1 MSLLKSLAR
10 RPRKTGT
17 ALTRLRNKL
26 NFKINGVKYGK
37 KCCLEGRIWL
47 AIEDGAKVSIGSGCH
62 ITGGRFVNR
71 IGRNQAS
78 SLSAAR
84 GAELTIGDGCGI
96 SSSCIWARES
106 IVIGNNVNIGAD
118 CIVFDHDAHSL
129 DHLKRRCYADDSA
142 GTATAPIRI
151 ADDVLIGARTIVLK
165 GVTIGARA
173 IVGAGSVVAGDIPA
187 GEIWAGNPAKFIK
200 KLY

>member
-47 AIEDGAKVSIGSGCH
+47 SVEDGAKVSVGSGCH

-71 IGRNQAS
+71 IGRNLAS
-78 SLSAAR
+78 SLSAAM

-96 SSSCIWARES
+96 SSTCIWAKES

-118 CIVFDHDAHSL
+118 CLIMDHDAHSL
-129 DHLKRRCYADDSA
+129 DFQKRHTFADDYA

-151 ADDVLIGARTIVLK
+151 ADDVLIGAKTIVLK

-173 IVGAGSVVAGDIPA
+173 IVGAGSVVTRDIPA
-187 GEIWAGNPAKFIK
+187 DEIWAGNPAKFIK
-200 KLY
+200 KV

>member
-26 NFKINGVKYGK
+26 NFKINGVKCGK

-47 AIEDGAKVSIGSGCH
+47 SVEDGAKVSVGSGCH

-71 IGRNQAS
+71 IGRNLAS
-78 SLSAAR
+78 SLSAAK
-84 GAELTIGDGCGI
+84 GAELTIGYGCGI
-96 SSSCIWARES
+96 SSTCIWAKES

-118 CIVFDHDAHSL
+118 CLIMDHDAHSL
-129 DHLKRRCYADDSA
+129 DFQKRHTFADDYA

-151 ADDVLIGARTIVLK
+151 ADDVLIGAKVIVLK

-173 IVGAGSVVAGDIPA
+173 IVGAGSVVTRDIPA
-187 GEIWAGNPAKFIK
+187 DEIWAGNPAKFIK
-200 KLY
+200 KV

>member
-47 AIEDGAKVSIGSGCH
+47 SVEDGAKVSVGSGCH
-62 ITGGRFVNR
+62 FTGGRFVNR
-71 IGRNQAS
+71 IGRNLAS
-78 SLSAAR
+78 SLSAAK

-96 SSSCIWARES
+96 SSSCIWAKES

-118 CIVFDHDAHSL
+118 CLIMDHDAHSL
-129 DHLKRRCYADDSA
+129 DFQKRHTFADDYA

-151 ADDVLIGARTIVLK
+151 ADDVLIGAKVIVLK

-173 IVGAGSVVAGDIPA
+173 IVGAGSVVTRDIPA
-187 GEIWAGNPAKFIK
+187 DEIWAGNPAKFIK
-200 KLY
+200 KV

>member
-47 AIEDGAKVSIGSGCH
+47 SVEDGAKVSIGSGCH

-71 IGRNQAS
+71 IGRNLAS

-84 GAELTIGDGCGI
+84 DAELTIGDGCGI
-96 SSSCIWARES
+96 SSTCIWAKES

-118 CIVFDHDAHSL
+118 CLIMDHDAHSL
-129 DHLKRRCYADDSA
+129 DFQKRHTFADDYA

-151 ADDVLIGARTIVLK
+151 ADDVLIGAKVIVLK

-173 IVGAGSVVAGDIPA
+173 IVGAGSVVTRDIPA
-187 GEIWAGNPAKFIK
+187 DEIWAGNPAKFIK
-200 KLY
+200 KL

>member
-47 AIEDGAKVSIGSGCH
+47 SVEDGAKVSVGSGCH
-62 ITGGRFVNR
+62 FTGGRFVNR
-71 IGRNQAS
+71 IGRNLAS
-78 SLSAAR
+78 SLSAAK

-96 SSSCIWARES
+96 SSTCIWAKES

-118 CIVFDHDAHSL
+118 CLIMDHDAHSL
-129 DHLKRRCYADDSA
+129 DFQKRHTFADDYA

-151 ADDVLIGARTIVLK
+151 ADDVLIGAKVIVLK

-173 IVGAGSVVAGDIPA
+173 IVGAGSVVTRDIPA
-187 GEIWAGNPAKFIK
+187 DEIWAGNPAKFIK
-200 KLY
+200 KV

>member
-26 NFKINGVKYGK
+26 NFKINGVKCGK

-47 AIEDGAKVSIGSGCH
+47 SVEDGAKVSVGNGCH

-71 IGRNQAS
+71 IGRNLAS
-78 SLSAAR
+78 SLSAAK
-84 GAELTIGDGCGI
+84 GATLTIGDGCGI
-96 SSSCIWARES
+96 SSTCIWARKS

-118 CIVFDHDAHSL
+118 CLIMDHDAHSL
-129 DHLKRRCYADDSA
+129 DPQKRHVFADDFA
-142 GTATAPIRI
+142 GTAAAPICI
-151 ADDVLIGARTIVLK
+151 ADDVLIGAKVIVLK
-165 GVTIGARA
+165 GVAIGARS
-173 IVGAGSVVAGDIPA
+173 IVGAGSMVTCDIPA
-187 GEIWAGNPAKFIK
+187 DEIWAGNPAKFIRK
-200 KLY
+200 I

>member
-47 AIEDGAKVSIGSGCH
+47 SVEDGAKVSVGSGCH
-62 ITGGRFVNR
+62 FTGGRFVNR
-71 IGRNQAS
+71 IGRNLAS
-78 SLSAAR
+78 SLSAAK

-96 SSSCIWARES
+96 SSTCIWAKES

-118 CIVFDHDAHSL
+118 CLIMDHDAHSL
-129 DHLKRRCYADDSA
+129 DFQKRHTFADDYA

-151 ADDVLIGARTIVLK
+151 ADDVLIGAKTIVLK

-173 IVGAGSVVAGDIPA
+173 IVGAGSVVTRDIPA
-187 GEIWAGNPAKFIK
+187 DEIWAGNPAKFIK
-200 KLY
+200 KV

>member
-47 AIEDGAKVSIGSGCH
+47 SVEDGAKVSIGSGCH

-71 IGRNQAS
+71 IGRNLAS

-84 GAELTIGDGCGI
+84 GAELTIGDCCGI
-96 SSSCIWARES
+96 SSTCIWAKES

-118 CIVFDHDAHSL
+118 CLIMDHDAHSL
-129 DHLKRRCYADDSA
+129 DFQKRHTFADDYA

-151 ADDVLIGARTIVLK
+151 ADDVLIGAKVIVLK

-173 IVGAGSVVAGDIPA
+173 IVGAGSVVTRDIPA
-187 GEIWAGNPAKFIK
+187 DEIWAGNPAKFIK
-200 KLY
+200 KA

>member
-47 AIEDGAKVSIGSGCH
+47 SVEDGAKVSIGSGCH

-71 IGRNQAS
+71 IGRNLAS

-84 GAELTIGDGCGI
+84 GAVLTIGDCCGI
-96 SSSCIWARES
+96 SSTCIWAKES

-118 CIVFDHDAHSL
+118 CLIMDHDAHSL
-129 DHLKRRCYADDSA
+129 DFQKRHTFADDYA

-151 ADDVLIGARTIVLK
+151 ADDVLIGAKVIVLK

-173 IVGAGSVVAGDIPA
+173 IVGAGSVVTRDIPA
-187 GEIWAGNPAKFIK
+187 DEIWAGNPAKFIK
-200 KLY
+200 KA